1 LTDLVLTDILTAMSG
16 DFGGGSELGPVAHPE
31 AELRAADAQ
40 RPQEYR
46 NAVDRAGAGVDPRVV
61 VAIVVIVALV
71 VWLLTT
77 LRP

>member
-1 LTDLVLTDILTAMSG
+1 MTSPTGGTILSLMR
-16 DFGGGSELGPVAHPE
+16 GPVSHPD

-40 RPQEYR
+40 RPDDYR
-46 NAVDRAGAGVDPRVV
+46 NVVDRAGAGVSIRVV
-61 VAIVVIVALV
+61 LVIVGVVALV